1 MKKLNKIT
9 AFLLAMLVLTSS
21 TVVANAATYDYWIS
35 RGEKYIAYVKSTIEW
50 STNSSKILDVDK
62 HQDVSGIFVQGG
74 GITKITSKSTSTK
87 HVYDCET
94 VYLVGAE
101 IKGVTLGYTTSWDDR
116 VTIYRSGAASV
127 VWDD

>member
-1 MKKLNKIT
+1 MRKLNKIT
-9 AFLLAMLVLTSS
+9 GFLLAMMVFTSS
-21 TVVANAATYDYWIS
+21 TIVANAATYDYWIS

-50 STNSSKILDVDK
+50 STNSSKITAVDTD
-62 HQDVSGIFVQGG
+62 QDVSGIFVQAG
-74 GITKITSKSTSTK
+74 GIKKIGSKSTSTK

-116 VTIYRSGAASV
+116 VTIYRSGSASV
-127 VWDD
+127 DWDD